1 MRVLTWLWRVNFAQK
16 RMKCMPNIKEI
27 KQITDRNRAVIFR
40 CQIQATAPFDV
51 AYYQGKMDA
60 LDHIYALL
68 TEGEK
73 NV

>member
-1 MRVLTWLWRVNFAQK
+1 MST
-16 RMKCMPNIKEI
+16 IKEI
-27 KQITDRNRAVIFR
+27 KQITDRNRQVIFR

-60 LDHIYALL
+60 LDHVYSLL
-68 TEGEK
+68 TELED

>member
-1 MRVLTWLWRVNFAQK
+1 MLTWLWHVNFEQK
-16 RMKCMPNIKEI
+16 RMNFMYEIKEI
-27 KQITDRNRAVIFR
+27 LQITDRNRAVIFR

-68 TEGEK
+68 TEGDK

>member
-1 MRVLTWLWRVNFAQK
+1 MHDINEII
-16 RMKCMPNIKEI
+16 RM
-27 KQITDRNRAVIFR
+27 TYANRLVVYR

-60 LDHIYALL
+60 LDHVYSLL
-68 TEGEK
+68 TELED